1 MKKLGLLFIGLLLC
15 VTAHASD
22 YHNRNQR
29 HRIVYVITDG
39 NGNVVTGQTPSL
51 QIQRVSDDAIYDFST
66 SSFAFSGWTTR
77 YQTMLYNSAGQYY
90 NYTFSQ
96 DAARF
101 NSGEY
106 ICVVSNDAS
115 AYRDSQASSVF
126 FDSTQD
132 VIRVNR

>member
-1 MKKLGLLFIGLLLC
+1 MRTLLIALSLLVIC
-15 VTAHASD
+15 GNVHASD
-22 YHNRNQR
+22 YHNRGQK
-29 HRIVYVITDG
+29 HRIVYVITDASG
-39 NGNVVTGQTPSL
+39 NPVTGETVRL
-51 QIQRVSDDAIYDFST
+51 QIQRVSDDAVYDFSDST
-66 SSFAFSGWTTR
+66 FKYSAWTTR
-77 YQTMLYNSAGQYY
+77 YQTMLYNSAGEYY

-106 ICVVSNDAS
+106 VCVVSNDSSSYSDQQAAS
-115 AYRDSQASSVF
+115 IF